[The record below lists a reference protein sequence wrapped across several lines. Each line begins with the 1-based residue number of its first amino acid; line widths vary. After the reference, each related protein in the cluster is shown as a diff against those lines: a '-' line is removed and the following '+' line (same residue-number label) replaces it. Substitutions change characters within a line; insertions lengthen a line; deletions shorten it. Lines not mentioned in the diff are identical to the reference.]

1 MRFGA
6 ASLSTSELIAI
17 VLASGS
23 RDLSVIEIAKSIVN
37 DTNAIIE
44 LKDKTVS
51 ELSQTKG
58 VGKVKAIKIL
68 AAIELGRRVY
78 EDMTDISEIRSPGDV
93 YRLLKDEVAGIK
105 QEVLYA
111 LFLDLKMRLI
121 AKRQIFVGSLNQSLI
136 HPREVFKYAVKN
148 SAYQVILA
156 HNHPSGDPEPSEQ
169 DIIVTKRFITAGEM
183 LQIGV
188 IDHVVLGNER
198 YVSIMDHL
206 KTQSKK

>member
-1 MRFGA
+1 MYLIKDMPYSERPRERLMRFGA

-148 SAYQVILA
+148 SAY
-156 HNHPSGDPEPSEQ
+156 
-169 DIIVTKRFITAGEM
+169 
-183 LQIGV
+183 
-188 IDHVVLGNER
+188 
-198 YVSIMDHL
+198 
-206 KTQSKK
+206 